1 MPRAKRRW
9 VRSSHAA
16 HFLRPSASVSWP
28 RSCPGYMTTCGR
40 VCGDVL
46 RRSQAFGVPDIGELI
61 AEAAQWA
68 RCRWLG
74 ESWLQGP
81 RLCRPGINDVG
92 LGVGRMQPGP
102 VGQQAE
108 KLPGRERTVLH
119 WGQRARCLP
128 GLRSRLRGTAWG
140 GGRHGRRGLAHSPFY
155 LQTSGWCPSSSRSL
169 HRSCLSTAG
178 TAAPDSSTS
187 ACPLTPCCSAG
198 YCRCPGA
205 AAPPAATPRSP
216 CRYCRPLPPAPRP
229 GPAPNLPLSARRY
242 FRYGAPPV
250 INPLGTDFPANTSMQ
265 SPFFIKMLQSNASVN
280 VSHPAPG
287 DWFVAAH
294 LPPSSQK
301 IEVKVKGPL

>member
-1 MPRAKRRW
+1 MGW
-9 VRSSHAA
+9 SSHAA

-28 RSCPGYMTTCGR
+28 RSCPGYMTACGR

-46 RRSQAFGVPDIGELI
+46 QRSQAFGVPDVRRLI
-61 AEAAQWA
+61 VEAARLA
-68 RCRWLG
+68 RCCWSG

-81 RLCRPGINDVG
+81 RLCRPGINHVG
-92 LGVGRMQPGP
+92 PGVGRMRPGR

-108 KLPGRERTVLH
+108 KLPGQERAAPRRGWRVRH
-119 WGQRARCLP
+119 PP
-128 GLRSRLRGTAWG
+128 GLCSCLRGTAWG
-140 GGRHGRRGLAHSPFY
+140 GGRCGRCSLAHSPFY
-155 LQTSGWCPSSSRSL
+155 LQMSDWCPSSSRSP
-169 HRSCLSTAG
+169 HRSYLSTAG

-187 ACPLTPCCSAG
+187 VCPLTPCWSAG
-198 YCRCPGA
+198 CCRCPRV

-216 CRYCRPLPPAPRP
+216 CRYRCPLPPAPRP
-229 GPAPNLPLSARRY
+229 GPAPDLPLSACRY

-250 INPLGTDFPANTSMQ
+250 INPLGTGFPANTSVQ

-287 DWFVAAH
+287 DWFMAAH